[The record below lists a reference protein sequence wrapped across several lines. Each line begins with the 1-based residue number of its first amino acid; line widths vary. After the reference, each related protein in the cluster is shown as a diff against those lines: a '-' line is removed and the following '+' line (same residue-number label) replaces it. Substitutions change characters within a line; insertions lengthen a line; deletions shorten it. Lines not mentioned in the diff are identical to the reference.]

1 MYLTGEPNGEL
12 YFLYIKRQI
21 VSKRCELFFFRFNWC
36 YPYSLH
42 VPLRPCS
49 AIEMFNFFS
58 FSYILMG
65 SAVFFQMIVYYG
77 FDFFNEIN

>member
-1 MYLTGEPNGEL
+1 MNFTFCILRDRL
-12 YFLYIKRQI
+12 FLND
-21 VSKRCELFFFRFNWC
+21 VHFFFRFNWC

>member
-1 MYLTGEPNGEL
+1 MNFTFCILRDRL
-12 YFLYIKRQI
+12 FLND
-21 VSKRCELFFFRFNWC
+21 VNFFFFRFNWC

-42 VPLRPCS
+42 LPLRPCS

-58 FSYILMG
+58 LSYILMG